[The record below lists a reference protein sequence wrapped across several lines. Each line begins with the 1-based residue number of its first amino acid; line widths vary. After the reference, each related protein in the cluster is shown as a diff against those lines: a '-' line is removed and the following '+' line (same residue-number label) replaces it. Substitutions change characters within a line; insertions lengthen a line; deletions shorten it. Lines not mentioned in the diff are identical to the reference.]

1 MCPLKRFRPHLWRSW
16 RCLRLLLLLPC
27 GASDRTALLH
37 PPPLSVCGAGNGL
50 HATKLSVDRP
60 GFFGQMITV
69 VDAPSGHIPML
80 KLFQVLRL
88 KIEIQHTV
96 HILDGNDADLEAFES
111 NLRRIL
117 RAR

>member
-80 KLFQVLRL
+80 KRFQVLRL

-96 HILDGNDADLEAFES
+96 HIMDGNHPDLEAFES
-111 NLRRIL
+111 NLRRTL
-117 RAR
+117 LAR